1 MANQMCN
8 ADLNDIT
15 LLLYAAIALVQRHL
29 HDVLP
34 TPKTSPYRKA
44 ALPFKQT
51 MGIWVIKI
59 QYLLGLGGEMFL
71 H

>member
-15 LLLYAAIALVQRHL
+15 LLLYAAIALVQHHL

-51 MGIWVIKI
+51 MGI
-59 QYLLGLGGEMFL
+59 
-71 H
+71 